1 MWLSKKQDGHIGPP
15 LRKTGLIVLFLYNI
29 LILSS
34 LFLLSPFLLLKLL
47 TEKRYRTGLS
57 ERLGNIPDDVISSL
71 KDERPIWFH
80 AASVGEVIASQRLLE
95 GIRERWPDRKLL
107 VSTFTPTG
115 KETAKAKL
123 QSAVT
128 GMVDNV
134 IFLPL
139 DLPWVVNRV
148 LKKVNPSVLI
158 LMETELWP
166 NLISN
171 AGKMG
176 IPVVVV
182 NGRISDRSYGKYWF
196 ISPLFR
202 KVFDHINRFLMQ
214 SDADSQRIVTLGADQ
229 SRVSVTGNIK
239 FDLKA
244 VYKDI
249 PFMDEWGGPLLIA
262 GSTRKGEDAPI
273 LDIYKELKDKYPALK
288 LIVAPRHIERVTEVE
303 EILEEKG
310 LGYVRRSQVKDH
322 IGYSILLL
330 DTLGELLSFY
340 KYGDIVFVGGSLV
353 PIGGHNLLEPALY
366 GKPVLF
372 GPHIENF
379 RDAARIITDS
389 GGGIKVKD
397 ADDLRDCLVRLLSD
411 NNLCSSLGE
420 KGRQAVLNNQGA
432 TQRTLDALSEYIK

>member
-1 MWLSKKQDGHIGPP
+1 MRFNL
-15 LRKTGLIVLFLYNI
+15 LFLYNI
-29 LILSS
+29 ILHLS
-34 LFLLSPFLLLKLL
+34 LFIISPFISFKLL
-47 TEKRYRTGLS
+47 TDKCYRTGLP
-57 ERLGNIPDDVISSL
+57 ERLGNVPDDVISSL
-71 KDERPIWFH
+71 KGERPIWFH

-95 GIRERWPDRKLL
+95 GIGERWPHKKLL
-107 VSTFTPTG
+107 ISAFTPTG
-115 KETAKAKL
+115 KDTAIAKTKA
-123 QSAVT
+123 
-128 GMVDNV
+128 DEV

-148 LKKVNPSVLI
+148 LKKINPSVLI

-166 NLISN
+166 NMISR
-171 AGKMG
+171 AGNMG

-196 ISPLFR
+196 ISPLLR
-202 KVFDHINRFLMQ
+202 KVFDHIYRFLMQ
-214 SDADSQRIVTLGADQ
+214 SDADAQRIIALGADP
-229 SRVSVTGNIK
+229 SKVSITGNIK

-244 VYKDI
+244 VYRDL
-249 PFMDEWGGPLLIA
+249 PFMDKWGGPLLIA
-262 GSTRKGEDAPI
+262 GSTHKGEDAPI
-273 LDIYKELKDKYPALK
+273 LNIYKELKDKYPALK
-288 LIVAPRHIERVTEVE
+288 LILAPRHLERVREVE

-330 DTLGELLSFY
+330 DTLGELVSFY

-353 PIGGHNLLEPALY
+353 PVGGHNLLEPALY

-379 RDAARIITDS
+379 RDAARILTDS

-397 ADDLRDCLVRLLSD
+397 ADDLRDWIVRLLTD
-411 NNLCSSLGE
+411 NDLCNSLSE

-432 TQRTLDALSEYIK
+432 TERTLESLFEYIK